1 MDKLKLGNSWFVYLL
16 TLIFVL
22 AKIFGKLDWSWW
34 WVFSP
39 IWLYSLFI
47 ILVLIVIFIVIMVNK
62 W

>member
-1 MDKLKLGNSWFVYLL
+1 MNSNYGFPFISIL
-16 TLIFVL
+16 TLILVL
-22 AKIFGKLDWSWW
+22 AKIFNLVNFSWW